1 MSLRKQSALIFATS
15 IVQLVAGMAAGI
27 LTARFLGPEG
37 KGIVLLAFFVPGFIT
52 SLGTFSLG
60 EASVYFLGQGERPG
74 RIVASTLQQSFGLGA
89 VYFLGAL
96 AVFGPL
102 RASVIKDVPTIYA
115 VAGLATLPLMLAKN
129 LGDAVLVGM
138 KRVRW
143 FVAGNLT
150 LHSLRAATL
159 FTALVVLKLGVKGA
173 VAAELITWTITG
185 LVYIVGMVRGI
196 RLEWGFDHDLGRR
209 MLGYG
214 MQTHI
219 GNIAQRMNLQV
230 STVILSSLTNAA
242 SVGLFSV
249 ATNTAQ
255 VLWYIPDSVG
265 RLLFP
270 RVASSSRED
279 ALEVTQAVC
288 RHVILLTVL
297 SSLAL
302 FVVGPLMVRIL
313 YGREFQPSIVPL
325 FWLLPGIV
333 ALSISKVLT
342 KYLSGVGKP
351 FMNSVASIVSFVVNA
366 PLLWLL
372 VRWKGIV
379 GAAMASS
386 AAYAVHAI
394 TVLVFFHRESGG
406 TLVRTLVPNG
416 GDFKQYTALVGQ
428 VARRFK
434 PGRAKGSVT

>member
-15 IVQLVAGMAAGI
+15 LVQLVAGMAAGI
-27 LTARFLGPEG
+27 FTARLLGPEG
-37 KGIVLLAFFVPGFIT
+37 KGIALLAFFVPGFIT

-60 EASVYFLGQGERPG
+60 EASVYFLGQGEKPG

-89 VYFLGAL
+89 IYFLGAL
-96 AVFGPL
+96 VFFGPL
-102 RASVIKDVPTIYA
+102 RASVIKDVPTLYA
-115 VAGLATLPLMLAKN
+115 VAGLATLPLMLVKN
-129 LGDAVLVGM
+129 LGDAVLVGL
-138 KRVRW
+138 KRVPW

-150 LHSLRAATL
+150 LHTLRAAAL
-159 FTALVVLKLGVKGA
+159 FTALVVLRLGVKGA
-173 VAAELITWTITG
+173 VGAELVTWLVTG
-185 LVYIVGMVRGI
+185 VIYILGMVRGV
-196 RLEWGFDHDLGRR
+196 RLEWGFDRALARR

-230 STVILSSLTNAA
+230 STVILSSLTNAT

-249 ATNTAQ
+249 ATNSAQ

-270 RVASSSRED
+270 RVASSSRAD
-279 ALEVTQAVC
+279 ARQVTQAVC
-288 RHVILLTVL
+288 RHVLLLTVL
-297 SSLAL
+297 ASLSL
-302 FVVGPLMVRIL
+302 FAVGPLLVRIL
-313 YGREFQPSIVPL
+313 YGREFQPSVVPL

-351 FMNSVASIVSFVVNA
+351 FMNSVASIASFAVNA
-366 PLLWLL
+366 PLLWIL
-372 VRWKGIV
+372 VQWKGIV

-386 AAYAVHAI
+386 IAYMVHAV
-394 TVLVFFHRESGG
+394 TVLIFFHRESGG
-406 TLVRTLVPNG
+406 RYARTLVP
-416 GDFKQYTALVGQ
+416 DRADLKQYTDMAGRLVGRLRK
-428 VARRFK
+428 APR
-434 PGRAKGSVT
+434 S